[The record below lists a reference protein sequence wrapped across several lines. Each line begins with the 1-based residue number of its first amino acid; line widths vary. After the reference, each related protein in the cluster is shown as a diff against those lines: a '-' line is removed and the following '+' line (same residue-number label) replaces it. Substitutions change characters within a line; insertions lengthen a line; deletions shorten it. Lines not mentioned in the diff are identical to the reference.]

1 MKRIITSLIFSS
13 LLTLTALAVPPKLA
27 VESLFDRKDLR
38 KEGYSISRIT
48 GEGNYFRQ
56 ITAENDRKLL
66 EETKKM
72 IDIDK
77 KRASNVVERFADGK
91 DYIILNIPN
100 NNQIINVG
108 LYWNDSGYMRL
119 FIQSD
124 PSAFE

>member
-1 MKRIITSLIFSS
+1 MKRIITILLSS
-13 LLTLTALAVPPKLA
+13 VFTLAAFAVPPRLA

-48 GEGNYFRQ
+48 GTGNYFRQ
-56 ITAENDRKLL
+56 ITAENDKKLL

-77 KRASNVVERFADGK
+77 KRANNVVERFADGK
-91 DYIILNIPN
+91 DYIILNIPH

-108 LYWNDSGYMRL
+108 LYWNDEGYMRL